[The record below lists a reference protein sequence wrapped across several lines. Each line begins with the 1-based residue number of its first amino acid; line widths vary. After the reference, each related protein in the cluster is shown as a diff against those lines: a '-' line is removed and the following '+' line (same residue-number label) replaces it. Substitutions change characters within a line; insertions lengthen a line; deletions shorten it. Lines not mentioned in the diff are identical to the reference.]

1 MTPEELDQ
9 ALARHLLHIGD
20 ADLVIATPVGEIR
33 IEEVDARKIVAEIRR
48 VIERYRRRE
57 WR

>member
-9 ALARHLLHIGD
+9 ALAKHLLHIGD
-20 ADLVIATPVGEIR
+20 ADLVVATPAGEIR
-33 IEEVDARKIVAEIRR
+33 ISEPDARRIVAEIRR
-48 VIERYRRRE
+48 VIEKYRRRE